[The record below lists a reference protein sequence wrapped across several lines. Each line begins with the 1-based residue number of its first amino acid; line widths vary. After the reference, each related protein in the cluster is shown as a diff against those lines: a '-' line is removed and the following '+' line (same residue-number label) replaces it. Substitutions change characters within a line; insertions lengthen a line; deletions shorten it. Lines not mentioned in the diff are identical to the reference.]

1 MLCASKWRVG
11 PCVSVDGRS
20 APSMLLVATIWNI
33 MFQAIL
39 DLNQTGFRRW
49 RRAVECVIQRVYMLD
64 VTPSRCSLVQPRKWD
79 LFLRAFSMNP
89 SSF

>member
-20 APSMLLVATIWNI
+20 APSMLPVVATIWNI

-39 DLNQTGFRRW
+39 DLNQTAFRRW

-64 VTPSRCSLVQPRKWD
+64 VTASRCSLVDSRGNGT
-79 LFLRAFSMNP
+79 FSCVL
-89 SSF
+89 SA